1 MQFGVIR
8 SVGEQVQRPA
18 WWTPRFAADR
28 RNVALEI
35 LRRRFDL
42 ADPDDLRPRLALDM
56 LVAAFHCAL
65 ERWTS
70 QPGTPT
76 GDDLTN
82 HARDAFAAIPAS
94 LTLAVGLHR

>member
-1 MQFGVIR
+1 MGAHGLHFC
-8 SVGEQVQRPA
+8 
-18 WWTPRFAADR
+18 DR
-28 RNVALEI
+28 TSRAALEI

-65 ERWTS
+65 EKWTS